1 MEFETYDENEDL
13 SQLDRGNDFIPDE
26 EIEEEEELEEEE
38 IEEEEQEEEVEEE
51 IEEEEEE
58 EVPAKAQKIPKARLD
73 KALSQRDEYKER
85 NAWLEEQLM
94 KLIEKS
100 STPEVKPA
108 AKETL
113 PEYDFET
120 AEQQYADLL
129 VEGKLQ
135 EAVKLKREIDR
146 QHKLEFE
153 AKLQEVRDSVLK
165 EASSKSTAEI
175 ENEKFSVLRDSV
187 ENKYPFLNADSDDYN
202 EEAVDTVN
210 ALMAGFLAKG
220 MTKTQALSKAVDKIA
235 PMYHKEPVKTKE
247 KKTLGGSPR
256 TTEAGKKAAAASN
269 AQPPKT
275 KTSTTTS
282 VSTQKVDVRKLS
294 ERDFSKLTLAERKLL
309 RGD

>member
-1 MEFETYDENEDL
+1 MEFENYDENEDL
-13 SQLDRGNDFIPDE
+13 SQLDRGNDFTPDEEVDENNEVLEDEDEVE
-26 EIEEEEELEEEE
+26 EIEEVEEEEE
-38 IEEEEQEEEVEEE
+38 IEEEEEVEE
-51 IEEEEEE
+51 
-58 EVPAKAQKIPKARLD
+58 VFSKNQKIPKARLD

-85 NAWLEEQLM
+85 NAWLEEQLL

-100 STPEVKPA
+100 TTPETKTPI
-108 AKETL
+108 KESL
-113 PEYDFET
+113 PEYDFES

-135 EAVKLKREIDR
+135 EAVKLKREIDK

-153 AKLQEVRDSVLK
+153 AKLQEIRDSVLK
-165 EASSKSTAEI
+165 EATSKSTAEI

-220 MTKTQALSKAVDKIA
+220 MTKTQALSKSVEKIA
-235 PMYHKEPVKTKE
+235 PMYVKEQPKPKE
-247 KKTLGGSPR
+247 KKGSTR

-269 AQPPKT
+269 SQPPKT
-275 KTSTTTS
+275 KASTTTS
-282 VSTQKVDVRKLS
+282 INTQQVNVRKLS
-294 ERDFSKLTLAERKLL
+294 EKDFSKLTLAERKLL